1 MHVARLQAS
10 TIQRTASP
18 YSRLDRPVSGHI
30 LVTQGIFIPL
40 SSQAARHWFPY
51 GCVLYGLTL
60 ATKINSLAR
69 YSKRT
74 IQLRRAVS
82 HHDHEISGSFYSL
95 SRVLFNFP
103 SRYLFAIGLKTYLEL
118 EVDAFQIRA
127 QFPMYTTQDTHS
139 PSGFPLR
146 SYHPLW
152 HSFPGDFKLS
162 SSGIKVSPTTPHLRC
177 ISAEDSVCSLP
188 FFLADTHGIS
198 IDFFSSRY

>member
-10 TIQRTASP
+10 TTHRAASP
-18 YSRLDRPVSGHI
+18 YSRLDRPVSGHT
-30 LVTQGIFIPL
+30 LMTKGIFIPL
-40 SSQAARHWFPY
+40 SSQAARYWFPFGY
-51 GCVLYGLTL
+51 VLYRLTL

-74 IQLRRAVS
+74 IQLLRAVS
-82 HHDHEISGSFYSL
+82 HHDHEISGSLHSL

-103 SRYLFAIGLKTYLEL
+103 SRYSFAIGLKTYLEL
-118 EVDAFQIRA
+118 EVDVSQIRA
-127 QFPMYTTQDTHS
+127 QFPMYTTQDTPS

-146 SYHPLW
+146 SCHPLW

-162 SSGIKVSPTTPHLRC
+162 SSGIKGSPATPHLRC
-177 ISAEDSVCSLP
+177 ISAQDSVCSLP